1 MQYNPDFHPNHGS
14 PWKTTE
20 QKYLIERYVLD
31 GPEQVSF
38 ALGRT
43 IHTVMAK
50 ACELRKLGLMPKPV
64 KLKHHRRVQRSEGKV
79 VMEKVSRLRNSSHKS
94 GVPL

>member
-1 MQYNPDFHPNHGS
+1 MNNTNEKPVTYDAYGRMQYHPDFHPNHGT
-14 PWKTTE
+14 PWKITD
-20 QKYLIERYVLD
+20 QNYLIERYVLD

-50 ACELRKLGLMPKPV
+50 AWELRKIGLMPKPT
-64 KLKHHRRVQRSEGKV
+64 KTKHHRRVQRSQESKA
-79 VMEKVSRLRNSSHKS
+79 
-94 GVPL
+94 

>member
-1 MQYNPDFHPNHGS
+1 MSNKDIPVTYDAYGRMQYHPDFHPNHGL

-20 QKYLIERYVLD
+20 QTYLIERYELD

-50 ACELRKLGLMPKPV
+50 AWELRKLGVMPKPTKV
-64 KLKHHRRVQRSEGKV
+64 THHRRIQRSKGE
-79 VMEKVSRLRNSSHKS
+79 
-94 GVPL
+94 

>member
-1 MQYNPDFHPNHGS
+1 MNSSDIPVTYDAYGRMQYHPDFHLNHGL
-14 PWKTTE
+14 PWKTTD

-50 ACELRKLGLMPKPV
+50 AWELRKLGLMPKPTSV
-64 KLKHHRRVQRSEGKV
+64 THHRRLPRSKGE
-79 VMEKVSRLRNSSHKS
+79 
-94 GVPL
+94 

>member
-1 MQYNPDFHPNHGS
+1 MKGSIENVTYDRYGRMQYHPDYHPNHGK
-14 PWKTTE
+14 PWKITE

-50 ACELRKLGLMPKPV
+50 AWELRKRGVMPKPATQI
-64 KLKHHRRVQRSEGKV
+64 HHRR
-79 VMEKVSRLRNSSHKS
+79 LR
-94 GVPL
+94 GLGE

>member
-1 MQYNPDFHPNHGS
+1 MNNTNEIPVTYDAYGRMQYHPDFHPNHGT
-14 PWKTTE
+14 PWKITD
-20 QKYLIERYVLD
+20 QNYLIERYVLD

-50 ACELRKLGLMPKPV
+50 AWELRKIGLMPKPT
-64 KLKHHRRVQRSEGKV
+64 KTKHHRRFQRSQESKA
-79 VMEKVSRLRNSSHKS
+79 
-94 GVPL
+94 

>member
-1 MQYNPDFHPNHGS
+1 MKNKIIPVTYDAYGRMQYHPDFHPNHGM

-50 ACELRKLGLMPKPV
+50 AWELRKLGLMPKPA
-64 KLKHHRRVQRSEGKV
+64 KLKHHRRVQRSKGEAA
-79 VMEKVSRLRNSSHKS
+79 
-94 GVPL
+94 

>member
-1 MQYNPDFHPNHGS
+1 MTDIEKTVTYDSNGRMQYHPDFHPNHGK
-14 PWKTTE
+14 PWKTAE

-50 ACELRKLGLMPKPV
+50 AWELRKLGLMSKPAT
-64 KLKHHRRVQRSEGKV
+64 LIRHRRVQRSAENVG
-79 VMEKVSRLRNSSHKS
+79 
-94 GVPL
+94 

>member
-1 MQYNPDFHPNHGS
+1 MNSNLIPVTYDAYGRMQYHPDFHPNHGL

-20 QKYLIERYVLD
+20 QKYLIERYELD

-50 ACELRKLGLMPKPV
+50 AYELRKLGLMSKPT
-64 KLKHHRRVQRSEGKV
+64 KIKPHRRVQRPEGKLV
-79 VMEKVSRLRNSSHKS
+79 
-94 GVPL
+94 

>member
-1 MQYNPDFHPNHGS
+1 MTHSTEKQVTYDAYGRMQYHPDFHPNHGK

-20 QKYLIERYVLD
+20 QKYLIDRYVLD

-43 IHTVMAK
+43 IHTVMEK
-50 ACELRKLGLMPKPV
+50 AWELRKLGLMPKPTS
-64 KLKHHRRVQRSEGKV
+64 LTRHRRIQRLKEEVQ
-79 VMEKVSRLRNSSHKS
+79 
-94 GVPL
+94 

>member
-1 MQYNPDFHPNHGS
+1 MMNYNDIPVTYDALGRMRYHPDFHPNHGS

-43 IHTVMAK
+43 IHTVMSK

-64 KLKHHRRVQRSEGKV
+64 KLKHHRRVQRSEGK
-79 VMEKVSRLRNSSHKS
+79 
-94 GVPL
+94 

>member
-1 MQYNPDFHPNHGS
+1 MKNSKTPVTYDAYGRMQYHPDYHPNHGL
-14 PWKTTE
+14 PWKTTD
-20 QKYLIERYVLD
+20 QSYLIERYEQD

-43 IHTVMAK
+43 IHTIMEK

-64 KLKHHRRVQRSEGKV
+64 KLKHHRRVQRSKGEV
-79 VMEKVSRLRNSSHKS
+79 A
-94 GVPL
+94 